1 MTQGTEHLQA
11 NQRDARSRG
20 TAETEEPETPPGVEA
35 ATQTPADDHLKT
47 LLSYHLAVGT
57 DNCDQASLEPALPPD
72 ILELLAADLP
82 KLATKTVGCPPL
94 PLVLTGP

>member
-11 NQRDARSRG
+11 NRRDARSG
-20 TAETEEPETPPGVEA
+20 WTAETEEPQTPPGVEA

-47 LLSYHLAVGT
+47 LFSYHLAVGT
-57 DNCDQASLEPALPPD
+57 DNCHQASLEPALPPD

-82 KLATKTVGCPPL
+82 KLAPKTVGCPPM